1 MQEKKEMNGQ
11 GFTRRQFVKG
21 AIMSAAGVSLLS
33 ILPGCGAA
41 ASSPA
46 ASGAQ
51 PEAKAGDNGIFIQ
64 GGDIN
69 MDGQTYTLEF
79 IRPVKLVAMVNGEQ
93 KETGIWRS
101 GNKHLVSVAP
111 FVCATAWAAMM
122 WM

>member
-51 PEAKAGDNGIFIQ
+51 PEAKAAISIW
-64 GGDIN
+64 
-69 MDGQTYTLEF
+69 TARP
-79 IRPVKLVAMVNGEQ
+79 IRWSLFA
-93 KETGIWRS
+93 R
-101 GNKHLVSVAP
+101 
-111 FVCATAWAAMM
+111 
-122 WM
+122 